1 MDSSDEDTFDESNAS
16 TEDEEEENDEIF
28 EEDEIDDD
36 DNQSS
41 MSLDQD
47 EQNTADTVADHFMEE
62 NWPPQNIPLTVTD
75 KSNKKKPGI
84 IFLSTIPPGFN
95 VTTTIAFFSQ
105 FGKVG
110 RVFLQ
115 PDMKEKAK
123 RKDKLARNF
132 TEGWIEFLSKR
143 DAKAV
148 ASNLNNTLVGG
159 KKRSKAHDVL
169 WNIKYLPKF
178 KWTNLSER
186 LAYEKAVHHQRLRT
200 EISQAKREADF
211 FKANVEKSK
220 RMGRKRPR
228 ESPESPNPAKRVY
241 DFRQRETDSSI
252 RKSKQQKNSSN
263 NSSSKKT
270 NESSSTFV

>member
-1 MDSSDEDTFDESNAS
+1 MDSSDEDTFDESDA
-16 TEDEEEENDEIF
+16 TEDEEEANDEIF

-241 DFRQRETDSSI
+241 DFRQKETDSSI

-270 NESSSTFV
+270 NESSSTLV